1 MTNLTTVTLGD
12 QVKTLHKYMF
22 AGSGITSLNL
32 NKVETIKEFALAG
45 AGFDELIIPGTVT
58 TIQNDVFRGCTN
70 LATLT
75 FQPSPSGT
83 ALTMGYDTYGE
94 AENLFQDN
102 NKLETLNLN
111 REIIYTLGES
121 SIDTDSEGL
130 FGGMPT
136 LTSVT
141 LGEQVKKLSN
151 HMFAGSSITEL
162 IIPGSVNTIENDA
175 FHNCTN
181 LATLTFEPSP
191 SGTALTMGYDTYSE
205 AENLFQDNNKLE
217 TLNLNREI
225 IYTLGES
232 SIDTNSEGLFGG
244 MSTLT
249 SVTLGDQVKT
259 LHKYMFAESGI
270 TSLNLNKVVTI
281 KDFALAGVGITELTI
296 PGTVTT
302 INNNVFN
309 GCKSL
314 KSLTF
319 QPGSSSEDILTV
331 GYNDDSYDEG
341 LFIDSP
347 LESVTLK
354 REIEYTYPITD
365 LNEPSEGLFG
375 NKPTLINITIGNQVK
390 NLSPYIFA
398 NAGINILDL
407 SNVET
412 VGKGAFIGT
421 GITGLRVCPSVTL
434 IDDHA
439 FAGCESL
446 EEVILEASTQPLTIG
461 FQPGSDQ
468 HGPFWQSPLNKVV
481 LNREI
486 TPTEA
491 YAAACDQYDEGIFAN
506 EHGLETIEG
515 RNDLMVQI
523 ISNVNTIHPFMFSG
537 WGMDDLTIPACVT
550 EIKDFAFY
558 NCRKLTDLTISSSTQ
573 PLTIGFQDWN
583 DELGPFYQSPLKNI
597 KLDRNIVYN
606 ENYAKSCDS
615 WNEGAFSN
623 EYYNANVDW
632 TTDLILG
639 PNVTTILK
647 YMFAGTRIQQLH
659 IPETVENIGVNVIEK
674 NEKINAI
681 IFYDETER
689 PNVEYG
695 AFGED
700 SVGLDLENYPPGKG
714 QYYIFVPYR
723 LGRLGS
729 YRGELYY
736 TQDDLMYDTY
746 WDVLHGIMVA
756 DRPKD
761 EYYQPHS
768 NTESWYLNVEGYDW
782 YKERYYDYITITPP
796 AI

>member
-1 MTNLTTVTLGD
+1 M
-12 QVKTLHKYMF
+12 
-22 AGSGITSLNL
+22 NL

-45 AGFDELIIPGTVT
+45 VGITELTIPGTVT

-83 ALTMGYDTYGE
+83 ALTMGYDTADE
-94 AENLFQDN
+94 DENLFQDN
-102 NKLETLNLN
+102 NKLETLDLN
-111 REIIYTLGES
+111 REINYTLTGVN
-121 SIDTDSEGL
+121 TDSEGL
-130 FGGMPT
+130 FGGMST

-175 FHNCTN
+175 FHSCTK
-181 LATLTFEPSP
+181 LATLTFQPSS
-191 SGTALTMGYDTYSE
+191 SGTALTMGYDTYGE
-205 AENLFQDNNKLE
+205 AENLFKDNKKLE

-319 QPGSSSEDILTV
+319 QPGSSSEDKLTV

-412 VGKGAFIGT
+412 VGKGAFMGT
-421 GITGLRVCPSVTL
+421 GITGLRVYPSVTL

-439 FAGCESL
+439 FADCESL

-558 NCRKLTDLTISSSTQ
+558 NCQKLTDLTISSSTQ

-583 DELGPFYQSPLKNI
+583 NELGPFYQSPLKNI

-606 ENYAKSCDS
+606 ENYAESCDS
-615 WNEGAFSN
+615 WDEGAFSN
-623 EYYNANVDW
+623 EYYDDNVEW

-659 IPETVENIGVNVIEK
+659 IPETVENIGVNVIEN

-729 YRGELYY
+729 SRGELYY
-736 TQDDLMYDTY
+736 TTDDLVYDTY
-746 WDVLHGIMVA
+746 WDVLHGIMVD
-756 DRPKD
+756 DRPRD
-761 EYYQPHS
+761 NYYQPHR
-768 NTESWYLNVEGYDW
+768 NTESWYLNVAGYDW
-782 YKERYYDYITITPP
+782 YKARYYDNITITPP